1 MDTLSKKEKFLQR
14 SVEIMQDLFE
24 IVSGVVIAISYGV
37 IWLFGKVISGTFS
50 FFWGFIKG
58 VANNVY
64 GRVVVGVGGFI
75 YLYLVFIA
83 HSLVK

>member
-37 IWLFGKVISGTFS
+37 IWLFGKVISGAFS

-83 HSLVK
+83 HSFVK